1 MKNLKDVLSHYKG
14 RRAMVNNKES
24 QLYGFLVV
32 EVQPK
37 MPPDRS
43 ISVIEGVTDELLILN
58 YYDAKELHYIPLDKI
73 IKVNVILRES
83 SRE

>member
-1 MKNLKDVLSHYKG
+1 
-14 RRAMVNNKES
+14 MVNNKES

>member
-1 MKNLKDVLSHYKG
+1 MKNLKELLTHHKG

-24 QLYGFLVV
+24 QLYGLLVV

-37 MPPDRS
+37 IPPDRS

-83 SRE
+83 KRE

>member
-14 RRAMVNNKES
+14 KKAMVNNKES
-24 QLYGFLVV
+24 QLHGLLVV
-32 EVQPK
+32 DIQPK
-37 MPPDRS
+37 IPADRA

-73 IKVNVILRES
+73 IKVTVILRES

>member
-1 MKNLKDVLSHYKG
+1 MKNLKELLTHHKG

-24 QLYGFLVV
+24 QLYGLLVV

-37 MPPDRS
+37 IPRDRS

-83 SRE
+83 KRE